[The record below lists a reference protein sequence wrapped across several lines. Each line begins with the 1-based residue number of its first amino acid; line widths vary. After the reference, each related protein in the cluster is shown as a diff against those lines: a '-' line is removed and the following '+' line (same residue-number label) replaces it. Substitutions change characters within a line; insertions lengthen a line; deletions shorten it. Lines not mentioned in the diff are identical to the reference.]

1 VVNIAGRYNEALR
14 LKERFL
20 PFNILGLQEI
30 ATKAVNKTTKDVAS
44 FRKLAEGG
52 FNRTFL
58 ITMKDGM
65 EVIARL
71 PYPVAFPSRLAVA
84 SEVATLRLVKLYGV
98 PVPNILDYSTT
109 KENLAGVEYIIM
121 DKAQGNELG
130 VRWFSLPDLERAK
143 LIGRLSKIEQILF
156 SIPLPASGSI
166 FYRKHLDAS
175 VPFKDIPGTEFCV
188 GPSVEQRWWHD
199 RQGQIEIQRGPC

>member
-1 VVNIAGRYNEALR
+1 MVNVAGRYNEALR

-20 PFNILGLQEI
+20 PFDIPGLQEI
-30 ATKAVNKTTKDVAS
+30 ATKAVNKTTKDIAS

-58 ITMKDGM
+58 ITMKDGI

-71 PYPVAFPSRLAVA
+71 PYPVAFPGRLAVA
-84 SEVATLRLVKLYGV
+84 SEVATLRLVKLHGV
-98 PVPNILDYSTT
+98 PVPNVLDYATT

-130 VRWFSLPDLERAK
+130 DRWFSLPDLERAK
-143 LIGRLSKIEQILF
+143 LIDRLSKIEQILF

-166 FYRKHLDAS
+166 SYRKDLDAS

-199 RQGQIEIQRGPC
+199 R